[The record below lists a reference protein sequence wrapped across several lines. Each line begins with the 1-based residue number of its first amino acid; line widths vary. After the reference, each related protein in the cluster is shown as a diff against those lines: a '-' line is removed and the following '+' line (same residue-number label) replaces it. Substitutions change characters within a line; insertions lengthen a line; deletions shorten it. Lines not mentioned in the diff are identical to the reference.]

1 MEAWPLISK
10 SGQNMCKGGAEELA
24 RLAGGGEDRMT
35 LFQLREYS
43 CTGAVH
49 PDTQQS
55 PESSFQTLPTEPLYQ
70 SVLEKCHSYVKS
82 SSQAFL

>member
-1 MEAWPLISK
+1 
-10 SGQNMCKGGAEELA
+10 
-24 RLAGGGEDRMT
+24 MT